1 MAFDLAEVESEFRRY
16 WNTGMIREDWN
27 AWCDLFTEDVV
38 YHERVY
44 GTMVGRETVRKWIVP
59 VMEKYREI
67 YGVYEWHHT
76 DPCGRVTFYM
86 QNRRDHPSGDG
97 YVDFPGI
104 SIIHYAGN
112 GLWKVEEDYW
122 AQALGTKAYK
132 DYEAALITHDK
143 EHRQKAT
150 RLHWGDGPE
159 WTKGPKSFWDTHRG

>member
-1 MAFDLAEVESEFRRY
+1 MAFDVEELEREFRRY

-44 GTMVGRETVRKWIVP
+44 GTMQGRETVRKWIVP

-67 YGVYEWHHT
+67 YGVYEWHHV
-76 DPCGRVTFYM
+76 DPSGRVTFYM
-86 QNRRDHPSGDG
+86 QNRRDHPSGEG

-104 SIIHYAGN
+104 SIIHYAGG

-132 DYEAALITHDK
+132 DYEAALVTHDPG
-143 EHRQKAT
+143 HREKAT
-150 RLHWGDGPE
+150 RLHWGDGPD
-159 WTKGPKSFWDTHRG
+159 WTKGPKSFWDTKR

>member
-1 MAFDLAEVESEFRRY
+1 MTFDLDEVEREFRRY

-44 GTMVGRETVRKWIVP
+44 GTMNGRETIRKWIVP

-76 DPCGRVTFYM
+76 DPSGRVTFYM
-86 QNRRDHPSGDG
+86 QNRRDHPSGKG

-112 GLWKVEEDYW
+112 GLWKVEEDFW
-122 AQALGTKAYK
+122 AQPLGTKAYT
-132 DYEAALITHDK
+132 DYEAALDEHDAG
-143 EHRQKAT
+143 HRHKAT

-159 WTKGPKSFWDTHRG
+159 WTKGPASFWDTPR